1 MLSAPDLAAFEALR
15 RDLHA
20 HPELGFAEKRTAAI
34 VAERLEALGWAVTT
48 GLAGTGIVGTLD
60 NGPGPVI
67 GVRADM
73 DALPMTEASGRD
85 WASRTPG
92 VFHGCGH
99 DGHTT
104 ILLALAAHLARTR
117 RFAGRIVLIFQPA
130 EEGLGGGRVMVE
142 EGLFDRFPCERVY
155 GFHNMPLLPLGTA
168 AVRGGPSMASQDDFR
183 VRFRGVGGH
192 AAMPHLSRDPVLAV
206 AEATVSLQ
214 GLIAREV
221 GPHIAAALSVTQI
234 HAGTTENVIPPDS
247 WLSGT
252 IRTLD
257 REARVNLEAGLRR
270 VCEGI
275 ATARNVT
282 CEVEVHH
289 GFPVLVN
296 DPAAAEHLRGAVHKA
311 LGPQALRDDFPPL
324 LAAEDFAYMLD
335 ACPGAYV
342 LLGQQDG
349 EHREMVH
356 NPGYDFNDRLIPLAL
371 RVFDALLAPGT
382 APDMAK
388 ERP

>member
-60 NGPGPVI
+60 NGPGPVT

-183 VRFRGVGGH
+183 VHFRGKGGH

-257 REARVNLEAGLRR
+257 REARVSLEAGLRR

-275 ATARNVT
+275 AMARKVT

-296 DPAAAEHLRGAVHKA
+296 DPAAADHLRGAVRKA